1 MRIDEAKKQIILNQ
15 EFIDAYEKYDPQN
28 VKQETVKL
36 YAELG
41 SVQKVAQE
49 LNKLGYRKEGKL
61 VAGKR
66 AQVKYISNDITNLIN
81 DVADDNDEL
90 HPMIQ
95 KILNRNR
102 RRKGVST

>member
-1 MRIDEAKKQIILNQ
+1 MRIDEAKEQIVLNQ

-41 SVQKVAQE
+41 SVQKVAQK
-49 LNKLGYRKEGKL
+49 LNKLGRRKEGKL

-66 AQVKYISNDITNLIN
+66 AQVKYISNDVTILIN
-81 DVADDNDEL
+81 DVVDDNDEL
-90 HPMIQ
+90 HPMI
-95 KILNRNR
+95 KKTLNRNR
-102 RRKGVST
+102 KRKGISV